1 MGTPDQPHGQP
12 AAMARHSP
20 TRIAVETGNASG
32 VGTLQTSLKQPFPG
46 SSPEQSVRPPV
57 VTSHS
62 SNNSHPTF
70 NDHDE
75 RESRGLSS
83 SRGSTSDPQPL
94 PFAPSVQ
101 HQSPNAP
108 LPSGQGDKPARHGNL
123 PTFASRDSPPA
134 RREPTQGQ
142 MINRPVREPTHF
154 RPVRLPSRNR
164 PDSRSSNVSK
174 QRSRCASLAS
184 STIGRQRRANI
195 SHEFTNGMAGV
206 INQFTQQQS
215 AALEEQK
222 MKYHKYIRRVKRDLA
237 SQSTVIA
244 QHISRIQAQQT
255 QIEDLKTSKTQMT
268 AKMED
273 IEGKL
278 ELSEERVQRLE
289 EKYRICKSH
298 LNSAIQE
305 QQDLYT
311 RSKKQWGDVIE
322 EVRAVGQTQT
332 AETEKAVQNAEVVRE
347 QMMEKLRSVLTQNK
361 TESVE
366 LYAKLD
372 DLTHRVEEKE
382 LELAKEKESVR
393 FLTEKLQSLQTT
405 SSGFEALAV
414 QGKEIMNKLAAQK
427 VETESQR
434 QKLAEDFQQR
444 LDQITT
450 RLETLSNSM
459 TTQPGL
465 LRDIQKAQDLATAS
479 VTTKL
484 EDIFESR
491 NAAMETTNQLSADL
505 ELHMGKIWQRLDN
518 QLEALSTKLAEKAEE
533 NGMVSTLYKR
543 KDAECQEHLHEL
555 AMLRETTEKQTDQIH
570 ELEAGLVAADAAQE
584 QSDQLIQRLEAR
596 VMETEQLR
604 AEAKIKAETVAE
616 LQRKL
621 DNSEAAHISEMQ
633 KCNVNMEK
641 LVQEIKEKDQSSVL
655 AAQHAAETARHEA
668 RLEMNEFSMRS
679 EKTLLEITE
688 HRDLLASEL
697 DVLKKEIQ
705 ETKKAG
711 CRDAET
717 IRFLQDKLATEETKG
732 RETTEQFTQHAS
744 HVKASENQ
752 LSCRVTEL
760 EGQLGT
766 ANKRASELESKN
778 ERQCEKFKILV
789 SGLRCWANQ
798 DALRNELDG
807 LLYRDKSAE
816 EIGVLLTRIL
826 GTPLRSQ
833 VSPFAT
839 SEVREDI
846 VLPDGENLK
855 FLPSKSGRSSGLGAG
870 GHTDNDLQL
879 KDDIDG
885 EAENTVETGGNG
897 AEKTAVSD
905 PLSYVSSFH
914 HTRRVVVQSP
924 ANVPNQPAAP
934 SVDQEKLRRREA
946 VQPKSIM
953 KHETRS
959 TAGIPE
965 SGEVPAVA
973 GHGAFRRSRHLGLRT
988 HTRTDD
994 SQANN
999 EVVVA
1004 PDASITEETTEPS
1017 GRRPSKRRRSESAI
1031 TDNTSSAS
1039 QGGKRN
1045 LIKGDAAPKR
1055 VTVDSKKSQV
1065 SAVGA
1070 QTNFKGGDSTPNS
1083 AQEFRA
1089 PTTRNSRRYSG
1100 NATQSLR
1107 RTPSANSSQVLGAR
1121 QTNVR
1126 TYGSQRGAAEPPSGQ
1141 NVASRFSLRSQSHFQ
1156 PQSQY
1161 WPPKEKQG
1169 L

>member
-1 MGTPDQPHGQP
+1 MV
-12 AAMARHSP
+12 RHRP

-32 VGTLQTSLKQPFPG
+32 AGTLKTSLKQPSPG
-46 SSPEQSVRPPV
+46 SSPKQSVRPPV
-57 VTSHS
+57 VASHS

-83 SRGSTSDPQPL
+83 SRGSTSGPQPL

-108 LPSGQGDKPARHGNL
+108 LPGGQGDKPARHGNL
-123 PTFASRDSPPA
+123 PTFASTDSPPA

-142 MINRPVREPTHF
+142 MVNRPVRESAHS
-154 RPVRLPSRNR
+154 RPARFPSRNR

-244 QHISRIQAQQT
+244 QHISRIQSQQT

-278 ELSEERVQRLE
+278 ELSEERAQRLE

-322 EVRAVGQTQT
+322 E
-332 AETEKAVQNAEVVRE
+332 
-347 QMMEKLRSVLTQNK
+347 
-361 TESVE
+361 
-366 LYAKLD
+366 LD

-414 QGKEIMNKLAAQK
+414 QGKEIMNKLAAQQ

-444 LDQITT
+444 LDQIAT

-484 EDIFESR
+484 EDILESR

-505 ELHMGKIWQRLDN
+505 EFHTGKIWQRLDS

-555 AMLRETTEKQTDQIH
+555 AMLRETTEKQTDQLH
-570 ELEAGLVAADAAQE
+570 ELEAGLVASDAAQE
-584 QSDQLIQRLEAR
+584 QSDQLIRRLEAR
-596 VMETEQLR
+596 VTETEQLR

-621 DNSEAAHISEMQ
+621 DNSEVAHISEIQ
-633 KCNVNMEK
+633 KCNSNIEK
-641 LVQEIKEKDQSSVL
+641 LVQEIKEKDQSSVV
-655 AAQHAAETARHEA
+655 AAQRAAETARHEA
-668 RLEMNEFSMRS
+668 RAEMNKFSMRS
-679 EKTLLEITE
+679 EKTLMEITE

-697 DVLKKEIQ
+697 DVLKKDIQ
-705 ETKKAG
+705 ETKSAS

-717 IRFLQDKLATEETKG
+717 IRLLQDKLATEETKG
-732 RETTEQFTQHAS
+732 KETTEQFTKHAS
-744 HVKASENQ
+744 QMRASENQ
-752 LSCRVTEL
+752 LSCRVAEL

-766 ANKRASELESKN
+766 AHKRASELESNN
-778 ERQCEKFKILV
+778 ERQCEKIKTLV

-807 LLYRDKSAE
+807 LLYGDKSVD
-816 EIGVLLTRIL
+816 EIGVLLRRVL
-826 GTPLRSQ
+826 GTPLHSQ

-839 SEVREDI
+839 SEVRQDM
-846 VLPDGENLK
+846 VLLDGENLK
-855 FLPSKSGRSSGLGAG
+855 FIPSKSDRSPSLDAG
-870 GHTDNDLQL
+870 GHTDNDLQA
-879 KDDIDG
+879 KDDTDG
-885 EAENTVETGGNG
+885 EVENAMETGSNG
-897 AEKTAVSD
+897 AEKTVVSD

-946 VQPKSIM
+946 MQPKSIM

-959 TAGIPE
+959 TGDIPE
-965 SGEVPAVA
+965 PGEVPAVA

-999 EVVVA
+999 EVFVA
-1004 PDASITEETTEPS
+1004 PDASITEKTTEPS
-1017 GRRPSKRRRSESAI
+1017 SRRPSKRRRSESAI
-1031 TDNTSSAS
+1031 IDNASSSS
-1039 QGGKRN
+1039 QGQKRN
-1045 LIKGDAAPKR
+1045 LIKVDAAPKR
-1055 VTVDSKKSQV
+1055 VTMDSKKSQV
-1065 SAVGA
+1065 SAVGT
-1070 QTNFKGGDSTPNS
+1070 QTSFKGVDSTPNS
-1083 AQEFRA
+1083 AQEFQT

-1100 NATQSLR
+1100 NTTQSLP

-1169 L
+1169 SQELAQIS